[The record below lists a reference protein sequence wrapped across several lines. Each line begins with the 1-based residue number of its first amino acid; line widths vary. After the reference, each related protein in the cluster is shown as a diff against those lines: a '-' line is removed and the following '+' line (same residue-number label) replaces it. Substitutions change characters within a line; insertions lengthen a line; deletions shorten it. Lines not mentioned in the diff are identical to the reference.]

1 MNSTNSYFESSVNSP
16 QDILTLT
23 KAFSKDQYV
32 YQQGDSAAKYFKVIE
47 GVVVLGSYSLDGKM
61 IFKGLIHEGEFFGDE
76 VASGQEE
83 RLNFAMALSKE
94 LVVEEYKHSD
104 FWSNSDHQKQ
114 VLYSSLK
121 RNNNIQK
128 VMEVNT
134 SFSVE
139 QRVKNFLKDLA
150 QIKGI
155 KLLTGEVMVRMHVKH
170 RELAFICNSSRQCI
184 SAIVSKFQ
192 KDGLVK
198 MDRSSFI
205 LNSNF

>member
-1 MNSTNSYFESSVNSP
+1 MSSTNSYFASRVNSS
-16 QDILTLT
+16 QDLLTLT
-23 KAFSKDQYV
+23 KVFSKDECV
-32 YQQGDSAAKYFKVIE
+32 YQQGDAAAKYFKVIE
-47 GVVVLGSYSLDGKM
+47 GVVILGSYSLDGKM
-61 IFKGLIHEGEFFGDE
+61 IFKGLIYEGEFFGDE
-76 VASGQEE
+76 VAAGQEG

-94 LVVEEYKHSD
+94 LVVEEYKEAD
-104 FWSNSDHQKQ
+104 FWNNPDHQKQ

-134 SFSVE
+134 SFPVE

-150 QIKGI
+150 KVKGI
-155 KLLTGEVMVRMHVKH
+155 KLLTGEVMVRMHIKH
-170 RELAFICNSSRQCI
+170 RELAFICNSSRQCV

-192 KDGLVK
+192 KDGAVK

-205 LNSNF
+205 LGSNF